1 MTDHTLAGEF
11 SAGCVV
17 CGRID
22 SVTADADE
30 VSVGNAVAGN
40 VGQVIRQQ
48 LLPRTAGR
56 R

>member
-17 CGRID
+17 CGRND

-30 VSVGNAVAGN
+30 VVVGNAVAGN
-40 VGQVIRQQ
+40 VEQVQRQK
-48 LLPRTAGR
+48 LTAGR